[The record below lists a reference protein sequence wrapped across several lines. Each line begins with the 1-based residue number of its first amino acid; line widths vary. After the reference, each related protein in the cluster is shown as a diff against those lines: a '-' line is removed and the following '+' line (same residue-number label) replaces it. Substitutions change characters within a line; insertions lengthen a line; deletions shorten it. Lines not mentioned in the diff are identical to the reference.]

1 MALQSSG
8 QISYSDIQNEFGSSG
23 NGGMGAYRVS
33 QSVGTLT
40 NLPLDAGIPQS
51 GQISFSQFYGKR
63 LNCVTNL
70 YSGSTDYRINARTIY
85 NNSTNNVTCIGNFRT
100 RPSNPNGKRHF
111 ININKTFGSAKSSNK
126 FVAAVRT
133 GTWGGSS
140 TVSVDIGGSGRIF
153 GAGGDGGNGRS
164 GASDQPGFNGGN
176 GTTALAIEHNGTTV
190 NHASGALITCGFGGG
205 GGGGSS
211 RDEDPGADRTAG
223 GGGGGGGAGL
233 PAGGGSTGGNPGQN
247 NDEVRGGAGGGAGST
262 PNTNATREGGAG
274 GNGGNNRGEAVG
286 GNGGRGGDTEG
297 GPQNGGGGRA
307 TGEEYG
313 GGGLHGSNGCAI
325 SKASG
330 ISWSFGTQ
338 SGTVLGTT
346 NETGVA

>member
-23 NGGMGAYRVS
+23 TGGFGAYRVS
-33 QSVGTLT
+33 QSVGTLN
-40 NLPLDAGIPQS
+40 NLPLDTGIPQS
-51 GQISFSQFYGKR
+51 GSISFNQFYGKR

-70 YSGSTDYRINARTIY
+70 YSGGTEYRKNARTHY
-85 NNSTNNVTCIGNFRT
+85 NNSTGNVTCVGNFRT
-100 RPSNPNGKRHF
+100 RPSNPDGKRHF
-111 ININKTFGSAKSSNK
+111 ININKTFGSAKSGNK

-140 TVSVDIGGSGRIF
+140 IVSVDIGGSGRIF
-153 GAGGDGGNGRS
+153 GAGGNGGAGRS
-164 GASDQPGFNGGN
+164 GASDQPGANGSN

-190 NHASGALITCGFGGG
+190 NHASGCLVTCGFAGG

-211 RDEDPGADRTAG
+211 REEDSQDRTAG

-233 PAGGGSTGGNPGQN
+233 PAGSGAGGGNAGSN
-247 NDEVRGGAGGGAGST
+247 NDEVRGGASGGNGST

-297 GPQNGGGGRA
+297 GPQNGGSGRA
-307 TGEEYG
+307 TGEEWG

-330 ISWSFGTQ
+330 ISWSYGTQ
-338 SGTVLGTT
+338 SGTVLGTI

>member
-8 QISYSDIQNEFGSSG
+8 QISYSDIQNEFGSPG
-23 NGGMGAYRVS
+23 NGGFGAYRVS
-33 QSVGTLT
+33 QSVGTLN
-40 NLPLDAGIPQS
+40 NLPLDSGIPQS

-100 RPSNPNGKRHF
+100 RPSNPDGKRHY
-111 ININKTFGSAKSSNK
+111 ININKTFGSAQSSNK

-140 TVSVDIGGSGRIF
+140 TVSVDIGGSARIF
-153 GAGGDGGNGRS
+153 GAGGNGGNGRS

-190 NHASGALITCGFGGG
+190 NHASGALVTCGFAGG

-211 RDEDPGADRTAG
+211 REEDSQDRTAG

-233 PAGGGSTGGNPGQN
+233 PAGSGSTGGNSGTS

-262 PNTNATREGGAG
+262 PNTNASREGGAG
-274 GNGGNNRGEAVG
+274 GNGGNNRGEAVA

-297 GPQNGGGGRA
+297 GPQNGGAGRNS
-307 TGEEYG
+307 GEEWG
-313 GGGLHGSNGCAI
+313 SGGLHGSNGCAI

-330 ISWSFGTQ
+330 VSWSYGSQ
-338 SGTVLGTT
+338 GGTVLGTT

>member
-8 QISYSDIQNEFGSSG
+8 QISYSDIQNEFGSPG
-23 NGGMGAYRVS
+23 NGGFGAYRVS
-33 QSVGTLT
+33 QSVGTLS
-40 NLPLDAGIPQS
+40 NLPLDSGIPQS

-100 RPSNPNGKRHF
+100 RPSNPDGKRHF

-140 TVSVDIGGSGRIF
+140 QVSVDIGGSGRIF
-153 GAGGDGGNGRS
+153 GAGGNGGNGRS

-190 NHASGALITCGFGGG
+190 NHASGALITCGFAGG

-211 RDEDPGADRTAG
+211 REEDSQDRTAG

-233 PAGGGSTGGNPGQN
+233 PAGSGSSGGNSGSN

-262 PNTNATREGGAG
+262 PNLNAAREGGAG
-274 GNGGNNRGEAVG
+274 GNGGNNAGEARAG
-286 GNGGRGGDTEG
+286 GGGRGGDTEG
-297 GPQNGGGGRA
+297 GPQNGGSGRNS
-307 TGEEYG
+307 GEEWG
-313 GGGLHGSNGCAI
+313 SGGLGGSNGCAI

-330 ISWSFGTQ
+330 VSWSYGSQ
-338 SGTVLGTT
+338 GGVVLGTI

>member
-8 QISYSDIQNEFGSSG
+8 QISYSDIQNEFGSPG
-23 NGGMGAYRVS
+23 NGGIGAYRVS
-33 QSVGTLT
+33 QSVGTLS
-40 NLPLDAGIPQS
+40 NLPLDSGIPQS

-70 YSGSTDYRINARTIY
+70 YSGGTEYRKNARTHY
-85 NNSTNNVTCIGNFRT
+85 NNSTGHVTCIGNFRT
-100 RPSNPNGKRHF
+100 RPSNPDGKRHF

-133 GTWGGSS
+133 GTWGSQS
-140 TVSVDIGGSGRIF
+140 IVSVDIGGSGRIF
-153 GAGGDGGNGRS
+153 GAGGNGGAGRS
-164 GASDQPGFNGGN
+164 GATDAPGFNGSN

-190 NHASGALITCGFGGG
+190 NHASGALITCGFAGG

-211 RDEDPGADRTAG
+211 REEDSQDRTAG

-233 PAGGGSTGGNPGQN
+233 PAGNGALGGNWGAN
-247 NDEVRGGAGGGAGST
+247 NDEVRGGAAGGNGST
-262 PNTNATREGGAG
+262 PNTNAAREGGAG

-297 GPQNGGGGRA
+297 GPQNGGAGRA
-307 TGEEYG
+307 TGEEWG

-330 ISWSFGTQ
+330 ISWSYGTQ

>member
-8 QISYSDIQNEFGSSG
+8 QISYSDIQNEFGSPG
-23 NGGMGAYRVS
+23 NGGFGAYRVS
-33 QSVGTLT
+33 QSVGTLS
-40 NLPLDAGIPQS
+40 NLPLDSGIPQS

-140 TVSVDIGGSGRIF
+140 QVSVDIGGSGRIF

-164 GASDQPGFNGGN
+164 GRSDQPGFNGGN

-190 NHASGALITCGFGGG
+190 NHASGALITCGFAGG

-211 RDEDPGADRTAG
+211 REEDSQDRTAG

-233 PAGGGSTGGNPGQN
+233 PAGSGSSGGNSGSN

-274 GNGGNNRGEAVG
+274 GEGGWNAGEAVG
-286 GNGGRGGDTEG
+286 GDGGRGGDTEG
-297 GPQNGGGGRA
+297 GPQNGGAGRA
-307 TGEEYG
+307 TGEEWG

>member
-8 QISYSDIQNEFGSSG
+8 QISYSDIQNEFGSPG

-33 QSVGTLT
+33 QSVGTLN
-40 NLPLDAGIPQS
+40 NLPLDSGIPQS

-100 RPSNPNGKRHF
+100 RPSNPDGKRHF
-111 ININKTFGSAKSSNK
+111 ININKTFGSAKSGNK

-153 GAGGDGGNGRS
+153 GAGGNGGNGRS

-176 GTTALAIEHNGTTV
+176 GTTALAIEHNGTVV
-190 NHASGALITCGFGGG
+190 NHASGALVTCGFAGG

-211 RDEDPGADRTAG
+211 RQEDSQDRTAG

-233 PAGGGSTGGNPGQN
+233 PAGSGSTGGNSGSN
-247 NDEVRGGAGGGAGST
+247 NDEVRGGAGGGSGST
-262 PNTNATREGGAG
+262 PNLNATREGGGG
-274 GNGGNNRGEAVG
+274 GNGGNNKGEAVG

-297 GPQNGGGGRA
+297 GPQNGGQGRQ
-307 TGEEYG
+307 TGEEWG
-313 GGGLHGSNGCAI
+313 QGGLNGSNGCAI

-338 SGTVLGTT
+338 SGTVVGTT

>member
-40 NLPLDAGIPQS
+40 NLPLDSGIPQS

-100 RPSNPNGKRHF
+100 RPSNPDGKRHY

-140 TVSVDIGGSGRIF
+140 QVSVDIGGSGRIF
-153 GAGGDGGNGRS
+153 GAGGNGGNGRS
-164 GASDQPGFNGGN
+164 GRSDQPGFNGGN

-190 NHASGALITCGFGGG
+190 NHASGALVTCGFAGG

-211 RDEDPGADRTAG
+211 REEDSQDRTAG

-233 PAGGGSTGGNPGQN
+233 PAGSGSTGGNSGQN

-262 PNTNATREGGAG
+262 PNTNAAREGGAG
-274 GNGGNNRGEAVG
+274 GNGGWNAGEAVG
-286 GNGGRGGDTEG
+286 G
-297 GPQNGGGGRA
+297 
-307 TGEEYG
+307 
-313 GGGLHGSNGCAI
+313 LSLIHI
-325 SKASG
+325 
-330 ISWSFGTQ
+330 
-338 SGTVLGTT
+338 
-346 NETGVA
+346 

>member
-23 NGGMGAYRVS
+23 NGGFGAYRVS
-33 QSVGTLT
+33 QSVGTLS

-51 GQISFSQFYGKR
+51 GQISFNQFYSKR

-70 YSGSTDYRINARTIY
+70 YSGGTDYRINARTIY

-100 RPSNPNGKRHF
+100 RPSNPDGKRHF

-140 TVSVDIGGSGRIF
+140 QVSVDIGGSARIF

-190 NHASGALITCGFGGG
+190 NHASGALITCGFAGG

-211 RDEDPGADRTAG
+211 REEDSQDRTAG

-233 PAGGGSTGGNPGQN
+233 PAGSGSSGGNSGSN

-262 PNTNATREGGAG
+262 PNTNAAREGGAG
-274 GNGGNNRGEAVG
+274 GNGGNNAGEAVG

-297 GPQNGGGGRA
+297 GPQNGGAGRA

-330 ISWSFGTQ
+330 ISWSYGTQ
-338 SGTVLGTT
+338 SGTVVGTT

>member
-8 QISYSDIQNEFGSSG
+8 QISYSDIQNEFGSPGNSG
-23 NGGMGAYRVS
+23 FGAYRVS
-33 QSVGTLT
+33 QSVGTLS
-40 NLPLDAGIPQS
+40 NLPLDSGIPQS

-70 YSGSTDYRINARTIY
+70 YSGGTEYRKNARTHY
-85 NNSTNNVTCIGNFRT
+85 NNSTGNVTCIGNFRT
-100 RPSNPNGKRHF
+100 RPSNPDGKRHY
-111 ININKTFGSAKSSNK
+111 ININKTFGSAKSGNK

-133 GTWGGSS
+133 GTWGGGSQ
-140 TVSVDIGGSGRIF
+140 VSVDVGGSGRIF
-153 GAGGDGGNGRS
+153 GAGGNGGNGRS

-190 NHASGALITCGFGGG
+190 NHSSGALITCGFAGG

-211 RDEDPGADRTAG
+211 REEDSQDRTAG

-233 PAGGGSTGGNPGQN
+233 PAGSGSTGGNSGQN

-262 PNTNATREGGAG
+262 PNTNAAREGGAG
-274 GNGGNNRGEAVG
+274 GGGGNNRGEAVA

-297 GPQNGGGGRA
+297 GPQNGGSGRNS
-307 TGEEYG
+307 GEEWG
-313 GGGLHGSNGCAI
+313 SGGLHGSNGCAI

-330 ISWSFGTQ
+330 ISWSYGSQ
-338 SGTVLGTT
+338 GGVVLGTI